1 MRWESLT
8 PKKGMLG
15 RNQWRYG
22 SIVAVI
28 DQPEEDEYEWSVR
41 LDEAD
46 GLELRHGRT
55 VTEEGQE
62 KKAWERA
69 CGEVHQA
76 VRDLFDGL
84 RETLV
89 QELVSAKAAGK
100 QEANERYERGFVD
113 GVEASIK
120 TLRTKATLLRDEA
133 RSMDDAASAIDAK
146 SEELKNEAYFKAI
159 GKR

>member
-8 PKKGMLG
+8 PKKGMIG
-15 RNQWRYG
+15 RSQWRYG

-41 LDEAD
+41 LDDAN
-46 GLELRHGRT
+46 GLELRRGRT
-55 VTEEGQE
+55 VTEEDQE
-62 KKAWERA
+62 KKAWDRA
-69 CGEVHQA
+69 CHEVHQA

-89 QELVSAKAAGK
+89 QELAAAKAGAK
-100 QEANERYERGFVD
+100 QDANERYARGFVD

-133 RSMDDAASAIDAK
+133 RAMDDAASAIDAK
-146 SEELKNEAYFKAI
+146 SEDLKNEAYFKAI